1 MDSILSNDLLTAAAN
16 GYAEVVELIL
26 DEPEVNVDVTDKD
39 GNSALVL
46 AATGGHVEVVDL
58 LLEKNANVNFSG
70 LDNISPIRAA
80 LVGGHTE
87 VAELLLRDPNFDINR
102 CGWTPLNSAASQ
114 GFVRVV
120 RLLLAEGA
128 ELDEKDKDDSTP
140 LYLASANGHAKVVK
154 RLLWAAKSQGA
165 EEGSKTIPSVE
176 IASGG
181 GLTPLIAAATEGH
194 SQVVR
199 LLLDAGAD
207 LDAVGKDKETA
218 LKGAIKNGHADVIK
232 LLYEKMKENRR
243 RKIKPV
249 LTHGLNGGKVEE
261 KDD

>member
-1 MDSILSNDLLTAAAN
+1 MDLILSNDLLAAAAN

-26 DEPEVNVDVTDKD
+26 DEPGINVDVTDKD

-58 LLEKNANVNFSG
+58 LLEKDADVNFLG

-87 VAELLLRDPNFDINR
+87 VAELLLRSPSFDIDS

-120 RLLLAEGA
+120 RLLLDEGA
-128 ELDEKDKDDSTP
+128 KLDEKDKDDSTP
-140 LYLASANGHAKVVK
+140 LYLASTNGHAKVVK
-154 RLLWAAKSQGA
+154 RLIGAARSQGA
-165 EEGSKTIPSVE
+165 GGGSKTIPSLE

-207 LDAVGKDKETA
+207 LDAIGKDNETA

-232 LLYEKMKENRR
+232 LLYEKLKANR
-243 RKIKPV
+243 KQTVKPV
-249 LTHGLNGGKVEE
+249 LTPSPEGGAGEQKKE
-261 KDD
+261 